1 MLTQPTHTG
10 VVLTSAVAAGLVFA
24 SCGVQSEPLS
34 KAEFI
39 EQANAICQ
47 STNDRVEPLFDEVY
61 NNLEDVDWDD
71 PDNKLLL
78 FVRFDEAMD
87 EVLPIMNEQLDS
99 IGALEPPAEDGELID
114 ELIADQDAALTEF
127 AVLMDAAADGDE
139 AALAALDSEEDPFEE
154 IDRRARDY
162 GLIVCGEEDG

>member
-1 MLTQPTHTG
+1 MLKLPTHTG
-10 VVLTSAVAAGLVFA
+10 VVLTGAVAAGLVFA

>member
-1 MLTQPTHTG
+1 MFTQPTRTG
-10 VVLTSAVAAGLVFA
+10 IVLTSAVAAGLLFA
-24 SCGVQSEPLS
+24 SCGIQSEPLS

-47 STNDRVEPLFDEVY
+47 STNNRVEPLFEEVY

-71 PDNKLLL
+71 PDNELLL

-99 IGALEPPAEDGELID
+99 IGALEPPSEDEELID
-114 ELIADQDAALTEF
+114 ELIADQEAALTEF

-139 AALAALDSEEDPFEE
+139 PALAALDSEEDPFEE
-154 IDRRARDY
+154 INRRARDY
-162 GLIVCGEEDG
+162 GLTVCGEEDG

>member
-1 MLTQPTHTG
+1 MLKLPTHTG
-10 VVLTSAVAAGLVFA
+10 VVLTGAVAAGLVFA

-47 STNDRVEPLFDEVY
+47 STNDRVEPLFEEVY

>member
-1 MLTQPTHTG
+1 MLKQPTHTG
-10 VVLTSAVAAGLVFA
+10 VVLTSAVAAGLLFA

-61 NNLEDVDWDD
+61 NDLEDVDWDD
-71 PDNKLLL
+71 PDNQLLL
-78 FVRFDEAMD
+78 FVRFSGAMD

-99 IGALEPPAEDGELID
+99 IGDLEPPSEDEELID
-114 ELIADQDAALTEF
+114 ELIADQEAALTEF

-162 GLIVCGEEDG
+162 GLTVCGEEDG

>member
-1 MLTQPTHTG
+1 MLKLPTHTG
-10 VVLTSAVAAGLVFA
+10 VVLTSAVTAGLLFA

>member
-1 MLTQPTHTG
+1 MLKQPTRKG
-10 VVLTSAVAAGLVFA
+10 IVLTSAAAAGLVFA

-47 STNDRVEPLFDEVY
+47 STNDRVEPLFEEVY

-99 IGALEPPAEDGELID
+99 IGALEPPAEDEELID

-139 AALAALDSEEDPFEE
+139 AALSALDNEEDPFEE